1 MTMAK
6 NNIMLKHAN
15 ESLALKVQQ
24 KNEWKELLKNQ
35 NKKLLENE
43 NVVGIAERF
52 YQERDDHNKRFERA
66 KKEMIERQQKE
77 LEEAKKIQQLDKSND
92 EYEK

>member
-1 MTMAK
+1 MAK
-6 NNIMLKHAN
+6 NNIMLKHSK

-24 KNEWKELLKNQ
+24 KDEWKELLKNQ
-35 NKKLLENE
+35 NKQLLEND
-43 NVVGIAERF
+43 NVVGMAERF
-52 YQERDDHNKRFERA
+52 SHERDEHNKRFERA

-77 LEEAKKIQQLDKSND
+77 LEEAKKIQQLGNSND

>member
-35 NKKLLENE
+35 NKKLLEND

-52 YQERDDHNKRFERA
+52 SQERDDHNKRFERA

-77 LEEAKKIQQLDKSND
+77 LEEVKKIQQLDKSND